1 MVAIAA
7 VLLRP
12 FTGGVTSVGDDVD
25 GGDEDDMGVV
35 GEGDASFEGES
46 GNMKLPLSSIVYVM

>member
-12 FTGGVTSVGDDVD
+12 FAGGVTSVGDDVD

-46 GNMKLPLSSIVYVM
+46 GNSKLPRSSIVYVM